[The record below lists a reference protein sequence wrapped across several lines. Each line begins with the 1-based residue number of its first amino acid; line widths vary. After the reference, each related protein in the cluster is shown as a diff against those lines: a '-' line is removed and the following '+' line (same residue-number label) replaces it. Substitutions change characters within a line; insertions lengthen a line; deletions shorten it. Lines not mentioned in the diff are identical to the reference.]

1 MFYTENDYI
10 AGKKLKLQ
18 RFGIQPIGLLKK
30 LLIRIISIGFFFT
43 KKKQGYIC
51 DTLVTRRCCINNC
64 IHSR

>member
-30 LLIRIISIGFFFT
+30 LLIRIISIGFFFY
-43 KKKQGYIC
+43 KKKARLYLRHFSNT
-51 DTLVTRRCCINNC
+51 TLLYK
-64 IHSR
+64 